1 MKKLVYILLPILL
14 WSCEKV
20 KENETQ
26 KIAERF
32 FKTYSERKELEK
44 MVSFYSNVFQYEN
57 VNFESDATD
66 VRFLYQELYGW
77 NDKNMVYP
85 GESILVEQILSNDST
100 IVAKGTTMPYYYNG
114 KEVNGTRFVI
124 WLELDKDKKI
134 VRQTDWFNYPM
145 NEIIEAYQLK
155 NSMNIK

>member
-1 MKKLVYILLPILL
+1 MKKLVYILLLILL

-57 VNFESDATD
+57 VNFESDAND

-77 NDKNMVYP
+77 HDKNMVYP

-100 IVAKGTTMPYYYNG
+100 IVAKCTTIPYNYNG
-114 KEVNGTRFVI
+114 KEVNATRLGI
-124 WLELDKDKKI
+124 
-134 VRQTDWFNYPM
+134 
-145 NEIIEAYQLK
+145 
-155 NSMNIK
+155 